1 MPAMPEQEARPCL
14 LVVEDDQ
21 RTRELLRQV
30 LEREGFKV
38 LLATDGEEALE
49 RLAES
54 PIDLVLTDLRMP
66 RMGGQQLLEEIRRRG
81 LKPLVIAMT
90 AFDEE
95 GLSAE
100 AWKLG
105 VVAFL
110 QKPFGMAELLEAI
123 ARGLLDTF
131 Y

>member
-1 MPAMPEQEARPCL
+1 MKEFWGIVMSL
-14 LVVEDDQ
+14 LLLLASLLAVAGLELRAQQ
-21 RTRELLRQV
+21 RKLTIMTRQV
-30 LEREGFKV
+30 
-38 LLATDGEEALE
+38 E

-66 RMGGQQLLEEIRRRG
+66 RMGSQQLLEEIRRRG

-90 AFDEE
+90 AFE
-95 GLSAE
+95 GESLSAE
-100 AWKLG
+100 AWELG

-110 QKPFGMAELLEAI
+110 QKPFGVAELLEAI
-123 ARGLLDTF
+123 ARGLLGTF

>member
-1 MPAMPEQEARPCL
+1 MPQQEARPCL

-21 RTRELLRQV
+21 EIRELLHQALEQEGFQV
-30 LEREGFKV
+30 LS
-38 LLATDGEEALE
+38 ATDGEEALE

-66 RMGGQQLLEEIRRRG
+66 RMGSQQLLEEIRRRG

-90 AFDEE
+90 AFE
-95 GLSAE
+95 GESLSAE
-100 AWKLG
+100 AWELG